1 MQKSKYLNII
11 LAIAVLV
18 LVIQLTNKSGQP
30 ERQTTTRAASSMDA
44 PLTKSDTAM
53 EPFKKK
59 SLGVRSEVY
68 PKPAFVIGSYDKAG
82 NPNIMTAAWAGICN
96 SDPLSIAVSM
106 RPATWSHG
114 SVTESKAFTVNVPSA
129 EMARYVDYAGRFSGK
144 DVDKFKETGLTPV
157 RGEFVNAPY
166 VKEFPIVIECEL
178 TTFHELGSHR
188 QFIGKIIDV
197 KVDEALLD
205 ADGRVDVNLLNPLI
219 YGGGKYFETGQ
230 FIAKVGESLND
241 IDGEPFV
248 PDYSRRFANDMLEV
262 IHNRK
267 SVRHFTGQP
276 VSKEQIETLL
286 RAGMAA
292 PTAANRQPW
301 VFYVVTQRE
310 TLDAL
315 GEQLPYAKMLSQT
328 GTAIVVCGDMEKAGN
343 LKEKNY
349 WMQDCAAAS
358 QNILLAA
365 ESLGLG
371 AVWTAAFP
379 YDDRTAVVKKAL
391 SLPEHHVPLNV
402 IPVGYPAGKD
412 QPKEKWNP
420 ENIFWHKDRN
430 ADIESSSG
438 S

>member
-18 LVIQLTNKSGQP
+18 LVIQLTKKGENS
-30 ERQTTTRAASSMDA
+30 ERQTSTRAGSSADA
-44 PLTKSDTAM
+44 PLTKSDTAT

-82 NPNIMTAAWAGICN
+82 KPNIMTAAWAGICN

-106 RPATWSHG
+106 RPATYSYG
-114 SVTESKAFTVNVPSA
+114 NVTESKAFTVNIPTA

-144 DVDKFKETGLTPV
+144 DGDKFKETGLTPV

-178 TTFHELGSHR
+178 TTFHDLGSHR
-188 QFIGKIIDV
+188 QFIGRVIDV
-197 KVDEALLD
+197 KVDEAVLD
-205 ADGRVDVNLLNPLI
+205 ADGRVDVNVLNPLV
-219 YGGGKYFETGQ
+219 YGGGKYFETGR
-230 FIAKVGESLND
+230 FIAQVGESLND

-248 PDYSRRFANDMLEV
+248 PDYSRRYANETLEV
-262 IHNRK
+262 IHSRK
-267 SVRHFTGQP
+267 SVRHFTGEP
-276 VSKEQIETLL
+276 VSKVQIETLL

-315 GEQLPYAKMLSQT
+315 GDKLPYAKMLSQV

-343 LKEKNY
+343 LKEKDY
-349 WMQDCAAAS
+349 WVQDCSAAS
-358 QNILLAA
+358 ENILLAA

-379 YDDRTAVVKKAL
+379 YDDRTAVVIEAL
-391 SLPEHHVPLNV
+391 NLPENHIPLNV
-402 IPVGYPAGKD
+402 IPIGYPTGED
-412 QPKEKWNP
+412 VPKNKWKP
-420 ENIFWHKDRN
+420 ENVVWQ
-430 ADIESSSG
+430 
-438 S
+438 